1 LRGKAQH
8 LHQFIAATRPVEMLS
23 SVRAICAA
31 FIILADTAASHASL
45 RHSGASFISSLEFH
59 HVLRVCN
66 AYPYK
71 YPLDVYIG
79 KEQLTTSPLSYKTCG
94 EFHPTLK
101 AGDKIDFKV
110 SDSNAGSFSVSEL
123 PGNDAVL
130 VLVIYRHDT
139 VSTGISFESHVFAN
153 LLNAQVAVVDTY
165 RGTAVGTP
173 RIQDVKEHKDQ
184 SSLQR
189 SEELR
194 YNSVVAVNPG
204 LYQVLLEGEDGKTKA
219 QQDLVAL
226 NRESYMVL
234 RCGVE
239 AQQGEAYPEELM
251 VYPQSDRRS
260 LPSASS
266 PLKPSLTAVLTAL
279 LGATALLY

>member
-1 LRGKAQH
+1 
-8 LHQFIAATRPVEMLS
+8 MLPS
-23 SVRAICAA
+23 SVKAIC
-31 FIILADTAASHASL
+31 LAVFLLARTAASYASL
-45 RHSGASFISSLEFH
+45 RHSGASFISSLEFKQT
-59 HVLRVCN
+59 LRVCN

-71 YPLDVYIG
+71 YPLDVYVG
-79 KEQLTTSPLSYKTCG
+79 KERLTSQPLSYKVCG
-94 EFHPTLK
+94 EFHPALK

-110 SDSNAGSFSVSEL
+110 SDSSAGSFSVSEL
-123 PGNDAVL
+123 PSNDAIL
-130 VLVIYRHDT
+130 VLIIYRHDT

-165 RGTAVGTP
+165 RGAAVATP
-173 RIQDVKEHKDQ
+173 RIQDVQPHHDQ

-189 SEELR
+189 SEVLR

-204 LYQVLLEGEDGKTKA
+204 LYQVLLEGDDGKTKA

-226 NRESYMVL
+226 NRESYMVI

-251 VYPQSDRRS
+251 VYPQSDRRE
-260 LPSASS
+260 LHSASA
-266 PLKPSLTAVLTAL
+266 PLKPSLAAMLATFLGAVAVLS
-279 LGATALLY
+279 